1 MNPRFASLIKK
12 FLLTHALLLTL
23 VGPASLAQN
32 KRPQPPRQVGPSIL
46 VRWQGK
52 PGVERYRL
60 QLATDE
66 AFKDIVFDQAV
77 IGRQHVVREL
87 PPGNYFWRVAPAA
100 GETGAYSTPARV
112 TLGNT
117 GGVEVPDVRMPADTG
132 GWQTATGDVMR
143 PVPAQLRAGG
153 IVDVV
158 GVNAEG
164 MIYAVDGVSG
174 IALWTARY
182 RPDARRGDAVGESP
196 TTPFAPLV
204 LRVRQDESNVVVAF
218 DGGVRAL
225 RGDSGRELWR
235 AKLEGRVTGGVAADV
250 DGDGSAEVALV
261 TANPE
266 RLHVLDGAS
275 GRVIGGQKL
284 EAEVVGAPYPL
295 KLGEAWG
302 FALSHANGRLEIL
315 ATNGKLLLETKAS
328 DELTTAPLVVTRGTM
343 SVLVVGTNKGLTALS
358 MPEMKI
364 LGTIVADDDSV
375 RGTLSAA
382 DVDGDGTT
390 EIVMVTKRGRVALV
404 STVDGTVLWYA
415 EGATDA
421 ASATFA
427 DLNADGVLD
436 IIVPGGAA
444 FAIGLS
450 GRDGSLIWK
459 VEEAGGRRVESS
471 VATGARSLVVAETLN
486 GGAVLVG
493 SDASRVGLRAVELP
507 KGALKAAAR

>member
-1 MNPRFASLIKK
+1 MNPRFAPLSKM
-12 FLLTHALLLTL
+12 FLLTPALLLAL
-23 VGPASLAQN
+23 VAPASFAQVN
-32 KRPQPPRQVGPSIL
+32 TRQTPRQVGPSIL

-77 IGRQHVVREL
+77 VGRQHVVREL

-100 GETGAYSTPARV
+100 GETGIYSTPARV

-117 GGVEVPDVRMPADTG
+117 AGVEVADVRAPADTG
-132 GWQTATGDVMR
+132 GWRTATGDVPR

-164 MIYAVDGVSG
+164 MIYALDGVSG
-174 IALWTARY
+174 IALWTSRY
-182 RPDARRGDAVGESP
+182 RPDARRGDAVGENP
-196 TTPFAPLV
+196 TPFAPLV

-235 AKLEGRVTGGVAADV
+235 AKLEGRGTGGVAADV
-250 DGDGSAEVALV
+250 NGDGGAEVALV
-261 TANPE
+261 TAKPE
-266 RLHVLDGAS
+266 RLYVLDGAS
-275 GRVIGGQKL
+275 GRVITEQKL
-284 EAEVVGAPYPL
+284 DAEVVGAPFPL

-302 FALSHANGRLEIL
+302 LALSHANGQLEVRGID
-315 ATNGKLLLETKAS
+315 GKLLLETKAS
-328 DELTTAPLVVTRGTM
+328 DELTTAPLIVTRGTM
-343 SVLVVGTNKGLTALS
+343 SVLVVGTNKGLMALS
-358 MPEMKI
+358 MPELKT

-375 RGTLSAA
+375 HGMLSAA

-404 STVDGTVLWYA
+404 STVDGNVIWYA
-415 EGATDA
+415 EGAMDA
-421 ASATFA
+421 ASATFG

-436 IIVPGGAA
+436 VIVPGGAA

-459 VEEAGGRRVESS
+459 VEEGGGRRAESS
-471 VATGARSLVVAETLN
+471 AAKGIRALVVAETLN

-493 SDASRVGLRAVELP
+493 SDPSRIGLRAVELP
-507 KGALKAAAR
+507 KGALKAATR